1 MPEPL
6 VQTTGAAPPTRRPG
20 RPVSLQ
26 KRQAMCDAAIAEF
39 AQSGYDSASVD
50 AIAARAQ
57 VSKRTLY
64 NHFPSKEDLFKA
76 LVSEVGLRISVPA
89 TLRYAPHIP
98 LREQVLRFVRE
109 TLALVAEAQTLQLL
123 RTVLAEHLRHPER
136 VEPILAHYW
145 RNEYGFIA
153 WAEAACADGRLRGD
167 PGKIG
172 HALTSM
178 MRAHVFWPMLLGR
191 LERRTGAFDAEIS
204 EAVDMFLHYYG
215 REAG

>member
-1 MPEPL
+1 MSEPL
-6 VQTTGAAPPTRRPG
+6 VQTLEEASPVRRPG

-39 AQSGYDSASVD
+39 AQCGYDNASVD

-76 LVSEVGLRISVPA
+76 LVSEVGLRISVRTA
-89 TLRYAPHIP
+89 IRYAPRLP

-109 TLALVAEAQTLQLL
+109 TLALVAEEQTLQLM

-136 VEPILAHYW
+136 VEPILQQYW
-145 RNEYGFIA
+145 RNEYGFTA

-191 LERRTGAFDAEIS
+191 LEERTSAFDAEVS